1 MKDSKGNEIK
11 TGDILFY
18 TERPYDNY
26 ADSLVEIYEKDGKQM
41 VRSVVGNNFGVYK
54 YYISNSDIDLELRY
68 YGYALVCTPTDTA
81 KDLTIIPNM
90 SSNQITVEYANEHYP
105 LDAES

>member
-1 MKDSKGNEIK
+1 MKDSNGNEIK

-26 ADSLVEIYEKDGKQM
+26 ADSLVEVYEKDGEQYIGALIINDSGRYMKYFFAPND
-41 VRSVVGNNFGVYK
+41 VELDVYGWDHSWK
-54 YYISNSDIDLELRY
+54 ST
-68 YGYALVCTPTDTA
+68 GTA
-81 KDLTIIPNM
+81 KDLTLIPDITAE
-90 SSNQITVEYANEHYP
+90 QATVEYANEHYP